1 LARLRRAL
9 ERGQTGLRPRAT
21 RAASRAGGYQKY
33 AASSATAVRTRYFT
47 SQGCQKSGEG
57 GEGRTAASLL
67 AGPRTYNKEVMPK
80 QVEAVYE
87 NGVLRPS
94 EPLLLREHQRVTVT
108 IAEGVDD
115 PLAALLDIEY
125 LERVR
130 GEVATLDRIPTI
142 EEVRAATAKDGG
154 SWSELIVAERE
165 DRF

>member
-1 LARLRRAL
+1 
-9 ERGQTGLRPRAT
+9 
-21 RAASRAGGYQKY
+21 
-33 AASSATAVRTRYFT
+33 
-47 SQGCQKSGEG
+47 
-57 GEGRTAASLL
+57 
-67 AGPRTYNKEVMPK
+67 MPK